1 MGKFIND
8 KGVARVRVISPGQG
22 SSAFYKEEQL
32 ARDANAFDGGLVF
45 IDHPSR
51 TERKDRPERSLRD
64 LAGSVV
70 GTPMYEKD
78 GAAGAGLYGDVRVA
92 EHWRPFL
99 EDLGA
104 DIGVSIRAGGSAVME
119 SIDGKSTKVAEKFN
133 PGATFDFVTQA
144 GRGGKMVAFEAATA
158 VADEKVNEFMEAA
171 GFVESDGR
179 TEEARF
185 MEWLDEPKE
194 QGDQMELKEA
204 QEKLVESQGA
214 VVTATKER
222 DDALA
227 ENAKLAEAIAL
238 RDAKATITESIN
250 GEKDL
255 PDVTKTRLIES
266 LTKSAPMKEG
276 KLDEDALKVLVTEAV
291 KDAKEYIESLGKVKP
306 GITGMGEGG
315 STEELD
321 EAGHDKRIANRAASY
336 MKEGKADNE
345 EQAKRMAELFYS

>member
-1 MGKFIND
+1 MKFIN
-8 KGVARVRVISPGQG
+8 KEGIARVRVISPGQG
-22 SSAFYKEEQL
+22 SSAFYKEDQL

-70 GTPMYEKD
+70 GTPIYEKD

-119 SIDGKSTKVAEKFN
+119 TVGGKKTKVAEKFN

-144 GRGGKMVAFEAATA
+144 GRGGKMVAFEAASSA
-158 VADEKVNEFMEAA
+158 ANDKVNEFMEAA
-171 GFVESDGR
+171 AFVESDGR
-179 TEEARF
+179 TEETRF
-185 MEWLDEPKE
+185 MEWLDEPKGE
-194 QGDQMELKEA
+194 GDTMADTKLQEELTEFKD
-204 QEKLVESQGA
+204 K
-214 VVTATKER
+214 VTTLTKER
-222 DDALA
+222 DDVLA
-227 ENAKLAEAIAL
+227 ENAKLAEALAL

-276 KLDEDALKVLVTEAV
+276 KLDEAALTVLVTEAV
-291 KDAKEYIESLGKVKP
+291 KDAKGYIESLTKVTP
-306 GITGMGEGG
+306 GIRGMGEGG
-315 STEELD
+315 NVEELE
-321 EAGHDKRIANRAASY
+321 EAGHAARVERKAADY
-336 MKEGKADNE
+336 LKENKAADE
-345 EQAKRMAELFYS
+345 AQAKRMAELFYS

>member
-1 MGKFIND
+1 MKFINEE
-8 KGVARVRVISPGQG
+8 GIARVRVISPGQG
-22 SSAFYKEEQL
+22 SSAFYKEDQL

-70 GTPMYEKD
+70 GTPIYEKD

-119 SIDGKSTKVAEKFN
+119 SVNGKTTKVAEKFN

-158 VADEKVNEFMEAA
+158 VADGKVNEFMEAA

-185 MEWLDEPKE
+185 MEWLDEPK
-194 QGDQMELKEA
+194 GDGMEDTKL
-204 QEKLVESQGA
+204 QEKLTESEGK
-214 VVTATKER
+214 VTTLTQER
-222 DDALA
+222 DDATA
-227 ENAKLAEAIAL
+227 ENKRMSEAIAL
-238 RDAKATITESIN
+238 RDARDKIVEAVSKKE
-250 GEKDL
+250 DL
-255 PDVTKTRLIES
+255 PDVTRERLVET
-266 LTKSAPMKEG
+266 LCKAAPMKEG
-276 KLDEDALKVLVTEAV
+276 KLDEEALVTLIEDGIKV
-291 KDAKEYIESLGKVKP
+291 EETYIEKLNVTKP
-306 GITGMGEGG
+306 GIKGMGEGG

-336 MKEGKADNE
+336 MKEGKANSE